1 MHRWRSGGWCDGKL
15 RTSASARLKGETEKP
30 GEAAHDDA
38 IGSEDDVTCPASAHL
53 KRP

>member
-1 MHRWRSGGWCDGKL
+1 MHRWRSGGWSDGKL

-30 GEAAHDDA
+30 GKAAQEHA
-38 IGSEDDVTCPASAHL
+38 IGSEDIITCPASAHL